1 MLFVVEPSLNKGSE
15 SCQVAYEQ
23 IYLCI
28 PKFRV
33 CFFSDKSQ
41 MRKFIFLRKT
51 IINKSLGFI
60 AFAHYP
66 NIVLS
71 FFKNNPNTSLP
82 KLHTD
87 LSSEIKELF

>member
-1 MLFVVEPSLNKGSE
+1 MVEPSLNKGSE

-23 IYLCI
+23 IYLC
-28 PKFRV
+28 FQSLEFASFQTRV
-33 CFFSDKSQ
+33 KL
-41 MRKFIFLRKT
+41 RKFIFLRKT

>member
-1 MLFVVEPSLNKGSE
+1 MLFVVEPSFNKGSE

-41 MRKFIFLRKT
+41 IEKIY
-51 IINKSLGFI
+51 ISQ
-60 AFAHYP
+60 
-66 NIVLS
+66 
-71 FFKNNPNTSLP
+71 KNNN
-82 KLHTD
+82 K
-87 LSSEIKELF
+87 

>member
-1 MLFVVEPSLNKGSE
+1 MVERLLTKVLKVAKWLMNRFIYVFQSLEFASF
-15 SCQVAYEQ
+15 QT
-23 IYLCI
+23 
-28 PKFRV
+28 RV
-33 CFFSDKSQ
+33 KL
-41 MRKFIFLRKT
+41 RKFIFLRKT

>member
-1 MLFVVEPSLNKGSE
+1 M
-15 SCQVAYEQ
+15 
-23 IYLCI
+23 
-28 PKFRV
+28 
-33 CFFSDKSQ
+33 
-41 MRKFIFLRKT
+41 
-51 IINKSLGFI
+51 GFI